1 MKYLIP
7 LALLLGVLLSGCTIG
22 TDATGADATAT
33 ISPEDIRATAD
44 VMVYDM
50 LTKTQAAMPPTDT
63 VAPPTIAPP
72 TLPAPT
78 LSIPTTAATLAIGA
92 VPPLLSTPIASPT
105 FGVAAIN
112 TTAPPANVVSCMDSQ
127 LNEWSGGSFDLSVT
141 NNVGETT
148 ANVFLCITTETDEIG
163 FINIHVGEG
172 GSGSKTVP
180 QGCYSATAWVD
191 GKRDFNDTVFF
202 CANSG
207 STMQLV
213 IENNRLFI
221 RGGCAPDC

>member
-1 MKYLIP
+1 MKHLIP
-7 LALLLGVLLSGCTIG
+7 LALLLGILLSGCSIG
-22 TDATGADATAT
+22 TDAAGADATVT

-50 LTKTQAAMPPTDT
+50 LTKTQAAMPPTNT
-63 VAPPTIAPP
+63 VAPPTTAPP
-72 TLPAPT
+72 IVEPT
-78 LSIPTTAATLAIGA
+78 LSIPTTAATL
-92 VPPLLSTPIASPT
+92 PPLLSTPIASPT
-105 FGVAAIN
+105 SGVAVIN
-112 TTAPPANVVSCMDSQ
+112 TTAPPANVTSCMDRQ
-127 LNEWSGGSFDLSVT
+127 LTEWSGGSFDLSVT
-141 NNVGETT
+141 NNVDETT
-148 ANVFLCITTETDEIG
+148 ANVFLCITTETDELG

-172 GSGSKTVP
+172 GSGSATVP

-191 GKRDFNDTVFF
+191 GKTDFHDTVAF

-207 STMQLV
+207 GSMQLV